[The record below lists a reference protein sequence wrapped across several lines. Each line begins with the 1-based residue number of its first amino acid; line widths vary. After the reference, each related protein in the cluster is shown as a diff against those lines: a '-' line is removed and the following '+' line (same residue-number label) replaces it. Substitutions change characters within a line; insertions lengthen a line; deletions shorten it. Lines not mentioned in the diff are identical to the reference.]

1 MFANLRRRKFMTT
14 KYHQISLKESFSDCQ
29 DQFIDDAPS
38 FFLLLSEHCDI
49 NEFIPIQFSNAFY
62 QTLGRNR
69 IYPLHGFLSAFIL
82 QKIFSIPT
90 DSLLLLLLNICKE
103 LRDFCGFQ
111 RFLMHP

>member
-1 MFANLRRRKFMTT
+1 MTT

-69 IYPLHGFLSAFIL
+69 IYPLHGFLSAFIFAENLLYSYRFATAFTTKYL
-82 QKIFSIPT
+82 QGIA
-90 DSLLLLLLNICKE
+90 
-103 LRDFCGFQ
+103 
-111 RFLMHP
+111 RFLWFFKGS

>member
-1 MFANLRRRKFMTT
+1 MTT

-69 IYPLHGFLSAFIL
+69 IYPLHGLLSFCRKSSLFLQIRYCFYY
-82 QKIFSIPT
+82 
-90 DSLLLLLLNICKE
+90 
-103 LRDFCGFQ
+103 
-111 RFLMHP
+111 

>member
-1 MFANLRRRKFMTT
+1 MTT

-62 QTLGRNR
+62 QTLDATHLPSSWFSFCFHFAENLLYSYR
-69 IYPLHGFLSAFIL
+69 FATAFTTKYL
-82 QKIFSIPT
+82 QGIA
-90 DSLLLLLLNICKE
+90 
-103 LRDFCGFQ
+103 
-111 RFLMHP
+111 RFLWFFKGS